1 MIQLLLLLTLKFPS
15 YSPIWINK
23 QIKKTSNTPTIFQ
36 SPSFLNLKK
45 LRFHLISYM
54 ASNKHFPLLLL
65 LITITTT
72 SSTSLASDQDKLVI
86 KIIDAMISG
95 GSFEDWSP
103 AFLATNDEIH
113 GQVLTSTLFL
123 PKTPVEGINATSPL
137 VAAYHIV
144 PQLLHFY
151 NITLMEPLSR
161 IPTLLSGNS
170 ILVTNN
176 SASGF
181 TLDGVLVSEP
191 DLFVSPSIVIHRIAS
206 PFNFSR
212 YGGDDLY

>member
-1 MIQLLLLLTLKFPS
+1 
-15 YSPIWINK
+15 
-23 QIKKTSNTPTIFQ
+23 
-36 SPSFLNLKK
+36 
-45 LRFHLISYM
+45 M
-54 ASNKHFPLLLL
+54 ASNKHVPLLLL
-65 LITITTT
+65 LLFTITT
-72 SSTSLASDQDKLVI
+72 SLAEDQSKLII

-95 GSFEDWSP
+95 ESFEDWSE
-103 AFLATNDEIH
+103 AFLSTNDETN

-123 PKTPVEGINATSPL
+123 PKTSVEGINATSPL

-151 NITLMEPLSR
+151 NITLMKPFSR

-170 ILVTNN
+170 IVVTNN

-212 YGGDDLY
+212 YGGDDI

>member
-1 MIQLLLLLTLKFPS
+1 
-15 YSPIWINK
+15 
-23 QIKKTSNTPTIFQ
+23 
-36 SPSFLNLKK
+36 
-45 LRFHLISYM
+45 M
-54 ASNKHFPLLLL
+54 ASNKHLPLV
-65 LITITTT
+65 LILIITTT
-72 SSTSLASDQDKLVI
+72 SSTLLASDQGKLI
-86 KIIDAMISG
+86 FKIIDAMISG

-151 NITLMEPLSR
+151 NLSLMEPLSR

-181 TLDGVLVSEP
+181 TLDGVLLSEP
-191 DLFVSPSIVIHRIAS
+191 DLFVSPSVVIHRIAS

>member
-1 MIQLLLLLTLKFPS
+1 
-15 YSPIWINK
+15 
-23 QIKKTSNTPTIFQ
+23 
-36 SPSFLNLKK
+36 
-45 LRFHLISYM
+45 M
-54 ASNKHFPLLLL
+54 ASNKHVPLLLL
-65 LITITTT
+65 LIITTT
-72 SSTSLASDQDKLVI
+72 SSTSLTDDQSKLVI

-95 GSFEDWSP
+95 ESFEDWSE
-103 AFLATNDEIH
+103 AFLSTNDEING

-123 PKTPVEGINATSPL
+123 PKTSVEGINSTSPL

-151 NITLMEPLSR
+151 NISLMEHLSR

-170 ILVTNN
+170 IVVTNN

-212 YGGDDLY
+212 YGGDDI

>member
-1 MIQLLLLLTLKFPS
+1 
-15 YSPIWINK
+15 
-23 QIKKTSNTPTIFQ
+23 
-36 SPSFLNLKK
+36 
-45 LRFHLISYM
+45 M
-54 ASNKHFPLLLL
+54 ASNKHLPLLLL
-65 LITITTT
+65 LVIATT
-72 SSTSLASDQDKLVI
+72 SSTSLPSLAADQDKLVI

-151 NITLMEPLSR
+151 NLSLMEPLSR

-181 TLDGVLVSEP
+181 TLDGVLLSEP
-191 DLFVSPSIVIHRIAS
+191 DLFVSPSVVIHRIAS

>member
-1 MIQLLLLLTLKFPS
+1 
-15 YSPIWINK
+15 
-23 QIKKTSNTPTIFQ
+23 
-36 SPSFLNLKK
+36 
-45 LRFHLISYM
+45 M
-54 ASNKHFPLLLL
+54 ASNKHLLL
-65 LITITTT
+65 LILLIITITT
-72 SSTSLASDQDKLVI
+72 SSTSLAEDQGKLVF

-103 AFLATNDEIH
+103 AFLSTNDEIH

-151 NITLMEPLSR
+151 NISLMETSSR

-170 ILVTNN
+170 IVVTNN

-191 DLFVSPSIVIHRIAS
+191 DLFVSPYIVIHRIAY

-212 YGGDDLY
+212 YGGDDI